1 MSVPEIVC
9 QFCHVRQ
16 PNAWDCASC
25 GRPLHERP
33 TLQGLETPAL
43 PELELHA
50 FDAGNVAVAAVEG
63 FEVTAL
69 VDDSAPPPDLPPA
82 TLEGLEVTL
91 LDDPGAVPED
101 LSIELEPTQV
111 ADAEALEERGP
122 VTCRYCGTPWREGMS
137 VFCVRCGMRI
147 S

>member
-9 QFCHVRQ
+9 QFCHARQ
-16 PNAWDCASC
+16 PNAWDCAHC

-33 TLQGLETPAL
+33 TLQGLQTPTL

-50 FDAGNVAVAAVEG
+50 FDAGNVAVAQVEG
-63 FEVTAL
+63 LEPTAV
-69 VDDSAPPPDLPPA
+69 VDEASPPPDLPA
-82 TLEGLEVTL
+82 GTLEGLEVTRV
-91 LDDPGAVPED
+91 DDPGEVPTD
-101 LSIELEPTQV
+101 FSIELEPTQV
-111 ADAEALEERGP
+111 AEAEAPEERGP
-122 VTCRYCGTPWREGMS
+122 IVCRYCRTPWREGMS

>member
-16 PNAWDCASC
+16 PNAWDCAQC

-33 TLQGLETPAL
+33 TLAGLETHAL

-50 FDAGNVAVAAVEG
+50 FDAGNVAVPALEG

-69 VDDSAPPPDLPPA
+69 VDESAPAAWPPAA

-91 LDDPGAVPED
+91 LDDPGDVPAD

-111 ADAEALEERGP
+111 ADAEVFEERGP
-122 VTCRYCGTPWREGMS
+122 IVCRYCGTGWREGMS
-137 VFCVRCGMRI
+137 VFCVRCGMRV